1 MHLSLLAGL
10 RPLTFGTQPPSKI
23 GHITYKALIILTMM
37 MLELPQTVFISGYA
51 VNGAVA
57 KIQHPVVGVADAF
70 LIGGADGLV
79 ELRLTLG

>member
-1 MHLSLLAGL
+1 
-10 RPLTFGTQPPSKI
+10 
-23 GHITYKALIILTMM
+23 MM
-37 MLELPQTVFISGYA
+37 MLELPQTVFLSGYA
-51 VNGAVA
+51 VYGAVA